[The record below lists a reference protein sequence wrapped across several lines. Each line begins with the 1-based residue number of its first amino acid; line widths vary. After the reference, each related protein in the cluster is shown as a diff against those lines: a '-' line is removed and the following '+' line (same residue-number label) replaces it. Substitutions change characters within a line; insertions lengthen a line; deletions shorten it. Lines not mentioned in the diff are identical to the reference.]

1 MTQHRAMSVQLQQF
15 LAAPEPEDDGRT
27 AYGVHGIW
35 APGVQLMRRVS
46 FKAKAVL
53 ISVLFLIPI
62 LIGGNAFVTAQQGQI
77 TFSAAELV
85 GLAYAKEVTPVFGHL
100 QRMRQIHVQSVAAD
114 QEPVELST
122 ARSALEQQLQKLQ
135 QAQQPHGSQL
145 GMSNTAA
152 ALVDAIKKIP
162 ASSKGL
168 APEAVMAAYADSF
181 EKSTALLDTILDKS
195 NLVLDPDIDTY
206 YLMDASMGRMPVLI
220 ESTGRLRDIAVAIAN
235 GAEPS
240 KTLSREIGGAEALGD
255 YFEAAFEAGTNKV
268 VGVRPEAAQQ
278 IKAEAAMKA
287 LHTLHDKTNALL
299 GGGADKPTAG
309 DLLALGDTAL
319 KGMLDAQ
326 TQMMGLLGTYLEARV
341 ARLEFTLYS
350 SLAVMGVS
358 MLLACYAFFSFFVVS
373 RGGLNLISTHLTE
386 IAEGDLRH
394 MPRKP
399 LGSDEPAEVILAM
412 RVAYN
417 SLHELIRK
425 VRHSARALH
434 SAAGEITAAS
444 TDLGG
449 RTEATASALEAAAST
464 MEEIGSTVSA
474 TAERASMAA
483 TFAVDNAH
491 VAERGGTVFAE
502 VVTTMREIHTSSA
515 KINDIISVIDGIA
528 FQTNILA
535 LNAAVEAARAG
546 EAGRGFAVV
555 AAEVRIL
562 AQRSAGAAREI
573 KGLISASVE
582 KVEGGTRVVEEA
594 GQTMGEVVT
603 NARQINSFLGEIA
616 TAAREQAAGVTAVCQ
631 TIQSLDKDTQQN
643 AALVEE
649 TNAAAAALTSQAD
662 ILQDEIANFRVA

>member
-27 AYGVHGIW
+27 AYAVHGIW

-62 LIGGNAFVTAQQGQI
+62 LIAGNAFVTAQRGQI
-77 TFSAAELV
+77 DFSAKEIV
-85 GLAYAKEVTPVFGHL
+85 GLAYAKEVTPLIGRLERVREL
-100 QRMRQIHVQSVAAD
+100 QVQWALADKEPTEMGAA
-114 QEPVELST
+114 
-122 ARSALEQQLQKLQ
+122 RNALEQQMQKVM
-135 QAQQPHGSQL
+135 QAQQTHGSAL
-145 GMSNTAA
+145 GIAKMAEELNE
-152 ALVDAIKKIP
+152 AIK
-162 ASSKGL
+162 GL
-168 APEAVMAAYADSF
+168 PKTVSGKDLGPVVKAHAPSF
-181 EKSTALLDTILDKS
+181 ERAIGLLDTILDNS
-195 NLVLDPDIDTY
+195 NLILDPDIDTY
-206 YLMDASMGRMPVLI
+206 FLMDASMGRMPLLI
-220 ESTGRLRDIAVAIAN
+220 ESTSRLRD
-235 GAEPS
+235 
-240 KTLSREIGGAEALGD
+240 LSLGLSSGSEVTKALGREIGEAEGLSD
-255 YFEAAFEAGTNKV
+255 YLDAAVMVGIAKV
-268 VGVRPEAAQQ
+268 VGKHPEHSQKLNFKPAMDAA
-278 IKAEAAMKA
+278 
-287 LHTLHDKTNALL
+287 HTLHEKANQMLES
-299 GGGADKPTAG
+299 ADNKVPASE
-309 DLLALGDTAL
+309 LLALGDAAV
-319 KGMLDAQ
+319 KGMLEEQAI
-326 TQMMGLLGTYLEARV
+326 MMEMLGTYLEVRV
-341 ARLEFTLYS
+341 SGLKSTLYI

-358 MLLACYAFFSFFVVS
+358 VLLACYAFFSFFVVS

-394 MPRKP
+394 LPRKP
-399 LGSDEPAEVILAM
+399 LGTDEPAEVILAM

-444 TDLGG
+444 TDLGS

>member
-1 MTQHRAMSVQLQQF
+1 MKAFM
-15 LAAPEPEDDGRT
+15 AAAEMPDDGRT
-27 AYGVHGIW
+27 AYAVHGIW

-62 LIGGNAFVTAQQGQI
+62 LVAGNAFVTAQQGQI
-77 TFSAAELV
+77 DFSAKEIV
-85 GLAYAKEVTPVFGHL
+85 GLAYAKEVTPLIGHL
-100 QRMRQIHVQSVAAD
+100 ERVRELQVQWALADKEPADMGAA
-114 QEPVELST
+114 
-122 ARSALEQQLQKLQ
+122 RNALEQQMQKVM
-135 QAQQPHGSQL
+135 QAQQAHGSAL
-145 GMSNTAA
+145 GIAKMAEELNE
-152 ALVDAIKKIP
+152 AIR
-162 ASSKGL
+162 GL
-168 APEAVMAAYADSF
+168 PKTVSGKDIGPVLKAHAPSF
-181 EKSTALLDTILDKS
+181 ERAIGLLDTILDNS
-195 NLVLDPDIDTY
+195 NLILDPDIDTY
-206 YLMDASMGRMPVLI
+206 FLMDASMGRMPLLI
-220 ESTGRLRDIAVAIAN
+220 ESTARLRD
-235 GAEPS
+235 
-240 KTLSREIGGAEALGD
+240 LSLALSSGSEVTKVLGREIGEAEGLSD
-255 YFEAAFEAGTNKV
+255 YLDAAVTVGIAKV
-268 VGVRPEAAQQ
+268 VGKHPENAEKLNFKPAMDAA
-278 IKAEAAMKA
+278 
-287 LHTLHDKTNALL
+287 HTLHDKANLML
-299 GGGADKPTAG
+299 ESADNKIPASE
-309 DLLALGDTAL
+309 LLALGDTAV
-319 KGMLDAQ
+319 KGMLKEQAI
-326 TQMMGLLGTYLEARV
+326 MMELLGTYLEVRV
-341 ARLEFTLYS
+341 NGLKSTLYI

-358 MLLACYAFFSFFVVS
+358 ILLACYAFFSFFVVS
-373 RGGLNLISTHLTE
+373 RGGLNVINTHLTE
-386 IAEGDLRH
+386 IAEGDLRRL
-394 MPRKP
+394 PRKP

-434 SAAGEITAAS
+434 AAAGEISAAS
-444 TDLGG
+444 MDLGG
-449 RTEATASALEAAAST
+449 RTEATASQLEAAAST

-474 TAERASMAA
+474 TAERAAMAA

-491 VAERGGTVFAE
+491 VAERGGKVFDE

-515 KINDIISVIDGIA
+515 KINDIIGVIDGIA

-555 AAEVRIL
+555 AAEVRTL

-603 NARQINSFLGEIA
+603 NARQINSFLSEIA
-616 TAAREQAAGVTAVCQ
+616 IAAREQAAGVTAVGQ

-662 ILQDEIANFRVA
+662 ILQDEISNFRVV